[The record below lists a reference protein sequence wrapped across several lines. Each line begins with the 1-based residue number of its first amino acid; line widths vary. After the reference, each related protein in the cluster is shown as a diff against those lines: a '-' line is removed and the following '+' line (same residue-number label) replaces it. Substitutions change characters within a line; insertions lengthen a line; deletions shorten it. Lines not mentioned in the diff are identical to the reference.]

1 MKKAPKFKISEYHL
15 EKAGQLGVTINYSKN
30 KLKKLD
36 VFKNGKKIASIG
48 ATGYWDYISYL
59 KAETQGYFP
68 KGHAERRRKL
78 YKIRHEKEK
87 NQSVNTAGFLAY
99 KILW

>member
-15 EKAGQLGVTINYSKN
+15 NKAGQLGVTINYSKN

-48 ATGYWDYISYL
+48 ATGYWDYVSYL
-59 KAETQGYFP
+59 KAENEGYFP
-68 KGHAERRRKL
+68 EGYAEKRRKL
-78 YKIRHEKEK
+78 YKMRHKEESK
-87 NQSVNTAGFLAY
+87 QKTNTAGFLAY

>member
-1 MKKAPKFKISEYHL
+1 MKKAPKFKISNYHL
-15 EKAGQLGVTINYSKN
+15 DKAKKLGVTIETSKN

-36 VFKNGKKIASIG
+36 VFKNNKKIASIG

-59 KAETQGYFP
+59 KAENKGYFP

-87 NQSVNTAGFLAY
+87 NQLTNTAGFLAY